1 MLRIYISGGPRRQ
14 RFQNGMTQDEI
25 GRELKRLNKH
35 IEVVKS
41 GHTEFIVIDD
51 GTKRCDGPSNTA
63 LKTGGKVI
71 EYSKFKNWLMK
82 HTTNTTRKS
91 TKKATKKVTRKS
103 TKKAT
108 RNSTKKATR
117 KSTKKSMRKSTKK
130 ATKKATRK
138 STKKST
144 RKATRKATRKSIKKK
159 GGKARHSYKGNMDVM
174 EPSKPEMCEEKLAS
188 ILMEYVKSLVFYIDS
203 YMQKM
208 ANVQEKRELVKSQI
222 VAMVAMLHAPSKT
235 ASETMLDAF
244 ERHIMHI
251 DELMEVGSRHCAQT
265 KQDQKMLTFK
275 IMTLFENFEA
285 GLLPYFVTLVSKD
298 NLNVVEDNMHEIDRY
313 LVDLILSFCN
323 GKAFPMVKSTFDLY
337 IPISKLARVL
347 CISTK

>member
-91 TKKATKKVTRKS
+91 TKKATRKS
-103 TKKAT
+103 
-108 RNSTKKATR
+108 
-117 KSTKKSMRKSTKK
+117 
-130 ATKKATRK
+130 TKKATRK

-159 GGKARHSYKGNMDVM
+159 IGKARHSYKGNMDVM

-188 ILMEYVKSLVFYIDS
+188 ILWDTSNRLFFI
-203 YMQKM
+203 
-208 ANVQEKRELVKSQI
+208 LI
-222 VAMVAMLHAPSKT
+222 VICKKWRMCKKKGNWSNRRLLQWLQCCMRLPRQQAKQCW
-235 ASETMLDAF
+235 
-244 ERHIMHI
+244 MH
-251 DELMEVGSRHCAQT
+251 
-265 KQDQKMLTFK
+265 
-275 IMTLFENFEA
+275 
-285 GLLPYFVTLVSKD
+285 
-298 NLNVVEDNMHEIDRY
+298 LNGI
-313 LVDLILSFCN
+313 SCT
-323 GKAFPMVKSTFDLY
+323 STN
-337 IPISKLARVL
+337 
-347 CISTK
+347 